1 MSARPPRV
9 GVEGWRRAQRSRYDQ
24 RMTNPMTK
32 ILLAL
37 FTLAML
43 TGTALAQSPQLSR
56 GATGQQRTFYDSRGN
71 VVGRSA
77 TDSQGSTTVSDAQGQ
92 G

>member
-1 MSARPPRV
+1 
-9 GVEGWRRAQRSRYDQ
+9 
-24 RMTNPMTK
+24 MTNPMTK

-77 TDSQGSTTVSDAQGQ
+77 TDSQGTVKTTDAERALLGPSMMCSPRTARRWW
-92 G
+92 